1 MAEDKVA
8 VDTLRVELCGRLADA
23 CGREVELEL
32 PAAGLSV
39 PALLAA
45 LRAAHPLLD
54 APLARARVRACVN
67 DMVVPDDTVIRAGDL
82 VALFPPVSG
91 G

>member
-1 MAEDKVA
+1 MGTR
-8 VDTLRVELCGRLADA
+8 TLRVELCGRLADA
-23 CGREVELEL
+23 CGRDVEVDV

-39 PALLAA
+39 PALLAE
-45 LRAAHPLLD
+45 LRAAYPLLD
-54 APLARARVRACVN
+54 APLARGRIRACVN
-67 DMVVPDDTVIRAGDL
+67 DMVVPDDTLIRAGDL